1 MDIKKQGNKDVR
13 ERILLLQREKD
24 EVGRSLCS
32 SVVNSIQRF
41 ISDTTFVHSTYLP
54 QYYYVM
60 LACWCGVCPLVCVS
74 VSIFV
79 QSSLQKQIS

>member
-1 MDIKKQGNKDVR
+1 MDTKKQGNKDVR

-41 ISDTTFVHSTYLP
+41 ISDTTFVHSTYL
-54 QYYYVM
+54 
-60 LACWCGVCPLVCVS
+60 S
-74 VSIFV
+74 
-79 QSSLQKQIS
+79 